1 MGYLPHTAK
10 HLAMR
15 ITPYQMNTEI
25 DMSASALKTNR
36 NIVLAGIFATTILIG
51 VSQPSFAN
59 EDLFQGCQNHEAAPG
74 EVKIDNKER
83 LDPISERRFASLSLN
98 ELADVTSEEL
108 ANHCWFRL
116 DGVWVEEGAP
126 IQLNNRLST
135 KGFSGQNGSDID
147 DVFLHSVYTRPDY
160 LIVEPSE
167 NPNEYLNI
175 THPFFWDGSIRLE
188 SDDGIALSEVL
199 KRGGPDKEY
208 TTSVKNM
215 FGKRM
220 KVDVSRSSA
229 RVRLTLGDTTFVRPI
244 PRVTKAERD
253 AQDKSTGSW
262 DRGAVMKNLRAS
274 RQGYDVTTQDPTT
287 LYESGKK
294 QIFAEHGPRDYY
306 VYEDKIIPIGLRIE
320 RVGRTGHAQFSTMQR
335 SATEIREAVS
345 SSFGTSTR
353 IGIKGQV
360 GPENGKAEVDA
371 SVGWG
376 SGHSNDEFSSLQESN
391 SVAQATAYT
400 RHLSYALIRDY
411 AYSTLDET
419 FQDAIYDAVESGDFK
434 KIVRDFGTHYP
445 YAMTY
450 GAAGE
455 MKHRTTKTGYLKL
468 DSASNSSSEN
478 LSVNFL
484 VGEHQTNSSENS
496 NRSSSFERNTE
507 HGHASF
513 QASGGNGSWNENGFS
528 AGEIPYPILADLRP
542 LTELLSPM
550 NFPNEPEIYDRGRE
564 ELADEIQRHMVK
576 AARNLKRTSLR
587 PDPAKQVQKWQF
599 VVRGLKC
606 FAPGTDEGSR
616 NRVQIKGIIN
626 IRFPGTGQKHM
637 KAWNPIEY
645 QELQCN
651 RKPYNTFNR
660 RERGRFFFGTPAEIA
675 KMKYQVHVH
684 LQEVDWGADSWDGI
698 EMIRRKPTAV
708 FNFPTGRVKETG
720 DKFNQDVTI
729 HTSSNNPQLK
739 LEVEFVRI
747 N

>member
-1 MGYLPHTAK
+1 MFVFKLNPVVKNCLSGT
-10 HLAMR
+10 LAFGLL
-15 ITPYQMNTEI
+15 TVFSQ
-25 DMSASALKTNR
+25 SA
-36 NIVLAGIFATTILIG
+36 
-51 VSQPSFAN
+51 FAN
-59 EDLFQGCQNHEAAPG
+59 ESLFQGCQNHEAAPG
-74 EVKIDNKER
+74 EVKIDSSER
-83 LDPISERRFASLSLN
+83 VDPISERRFASLSLD
-98 ELADVTSEEL
+98 ELEDLDTEEL
-108 ANHCWFRL
+108 SSHCWFRL

-126 IQLNNRLST
+126 IQLKKNLYT
-135 KGFSGQNGSDID
+135 KRFNGPNGSDID

-160 LIVEPSE
+160 LIVQPSN
-167 NPNEYLNI
+167 NPNKYLDI

-199 KRGGPDKEY
+199 KRGGTDKEY
-208 TTSVKNM
+208 TTSSTNM

-229 RVRLTLGDTTFVRPI
+229 RVRLTLGDTTFVRPV

-274 RQGYDVTTQDPTT
+274 RQGYDVTIQDPTT

-306 VYEDKIIPIGLRIE
+306 VYEDKIIPIGLHIE
-320 RVGRTGHAQFSTMQR
+320 RVGRTGHAQFSTMQS
-335 SATEIREAVS
+335 SATEIRDAVS
-345 SSFGTSTR
+345 SSFGESTR

-360 GPENGKAEVDA
+360 GPEKGKAEVDA

-376 SGHSNDEFSSLQESN
+376 SGHSNEEFSSLQESN

-400 RHLSYALIRDY
+400 RHLNYALIRDY
-411 AYSTLDET
+411 AYSTLDEK
-419 FQDAIYDAVESGDFK
+419 FQDAIYDAVESGDFA

-468 DSASNSSSEN
+468 DSASNSSNEN

-507 HGHASF
+507 HGQASF

-550 NFPNEPEIYDRGRE
+550 NFPDEPEVYDRGRE
-564 ELADEIQRHMVK
+564 QLADEIQRHMVK

-606 FAPGTDEGSR
+606 FAPGTDEGAR

-626 IRFPGTGQKHM
+626 IRFPDTGQSNM
-637 KAWNPIEY
+637 KAWNPIDY

-698 EMIRRKPTAV
+698 EMIRRTPTAV
-708 FNFPTGRVKETG
+708 FNFPTGRVKKVG
-720 DKFNQDVTI
+720 DKFNQDVAI
-729 HTSSNNPQLK
+729 HSSSNNPQLK